1 MLKEKIQKE
10 LNKQINE
17 ELYSAYIYLAMNAY
31 FESLNLKG
39 FANWMRIQVQEELVH
54 VMKFY
59 DFIVERGGRV
69 RLDKVE
75 KPPVEWK
82 SPIDAF
88 EAAYAHEQHIT
99 ERINTLVNLAIEE
112 KDHATNA
119 MLQWFVTEQ
128 VEEEATASDI
138 VARLEL
144 AGDSRGGL
152 FMLDN
157 ELKARVFTPPPTTK

>member
-128 VEEEATASDI
+128 VEEEANTSA
-138 VARLEL
+138 VVEKLKL
-144 AGDSRGGL
+144 AGDKGPGL
-152 FMLDN
+152 LMLDQD
-157 ELKARVFTPPPTTK
+157 LATRVFVQPPQAP